1 MQWGYNSS
9 QLHEAAWLQLET
21 TKLRK
26 ELGVQSIWDT
36 EQAVERTII
45 WYKNQA
51 QGANALALCKN
62 DIGDFESLTRKNND

>member
-1 MQWGYNSS
+1 MGLQFHPF
-9 QLHEAAWLQLET
+9 HEEAFLQLET

-26 ELGVQSIWDT
+26 DLGVQSIWST
-36 EQAVERTII
+36 EQSVERTMI

-62 DIGDFESLTRKNND
+62 DIGDFEALARKNND